1 MLLFLE
7 KFKCMEFM
15 ECGWIIKMNFTL
27 QYTTIEIIFKIILNY
42 MDKSKITNDLDR
54 AGSNA
59 DL

>member
-1 MLLFLE
+1 MHGIYGMWMDL
-7 KFKCMEFM
+7 
-15 ECGWIIKMNFTL
+15 NFTL